1 MYEHF
6 NLHANIWFFLIDK
19 CKCKFKSQNG
29 KPVIMDEKI
38 K

>member
-1 MYEHF
+1 MYEHFF
-6 NLHANIWFFLIDK
+6 NLHANIWFFLIG
-19 CKCKFKSQNG
+19 KCKFKSQNG

>member
-1 MYEHF
+1 MNTFLTYMQIF
-6 NLHANIWFFLIDK
+6 DFFLIDK